1 MEIYGRRNAPITHC
15 FKSGRAGREASKG
28 TAMLQSYMPD
38 HPVLQA
44 LIAGE
49 RDLFLEREAEM
60 RSQSGMPPFGRLA
73 GLVLSGQDL
82 ATLNHFARDLAAVI
96 PTSDEVRV
104 LGPAPAPIARIRNR
118 YRLRFLVKAGKQAKV
133 QQFIALWL
141 SKIKIPSQIRVAIDI
156 DPYSFL

>member
-1 MEIYGRRNAPITHC
+1 
-15 FKSGRAGREASKG
+15 
-28 TAMLQSYMPD
+28 
-38 HPVLQA
+38 
-44 LIAGE
+44 
-49 RDLFLEREAEM
+49 M
-60 RSQSGMPPFGRLA
+60 RLQSGMPPFGRLA
-73 GLVLSGQDL
+73 GLVLSGQNL
-82 ATLNHFARDLAAVI
+82 TALNHFARDLASVI